1 MNAPTGD
8 TYPREELHLTE
19 PERNLARYSRGAKA
33 GLVAAACAG
42 VFLAGSGVAFLLGQL
57 SGLRN
62 ELASVRRELSGAK
75 DRIARLERKADE
87 PSIAQRFTDLQK
99 QAEDRPRVPL
109 ELSREEIQLVRD
121 YIKVPPAPPG
131 TAGTI
136 QLGAVVPPATLVP
149 LPQQIGDKFARL
161 IGARFTT
168 DRNGAIVIVGRGSRH
183 ADAIIAPN

>member
-1 MNAPTGD
+1 MYRSIATSGAS
-8 TYPREELHLTE
+8 LTAS
-19 PERNLARYSRGAKA
+19 ERDLARRSHGAKA
-33 GLVAAACAG
+33 GLVAAACAL
-42 VFLAGSGVAFLLGQL
+42 VFLTGTGVAFLLVQI
-57 SGLRN
+57 SGLRR
-62 ELASVRRELSGAK
+62 ELASVRGELAGTR
-75 DRIARLERKADE
+75 DRIARLERRAED
-87 PSIAQRFTDLQK
+87 PSIAQRFADLQ
-99 QAEDRPRVPL
+99 QQPENRPRVPL
-109 ELSREEIQLVRD
+109 ELTREEVQLVRD

-136 QLGAVVPPATLVP
+136 QLGGVVPPATLVP

>member
-1 MNAPTGD
+1 
-8 TYPREELHLTE
+8 LTASD
-19 PERNLARYSRGAKA
+19 RNLDRRSRGAKA
-33 GLVAAACAG
+33 GLFAAVCAG
-42 VFLAGSGVAFLLGQL
+42 IFLAGAGAAFLVTQI
-57 SGLRN
+57 SGLRS
-62 ELASVRRELSGAK
+62 ELSSVRRELAGAK
-75 DRIARLERKADE
+75 DRLARLERKAE
-87 PSIAQRFTDLQK
+87 EQPFAQRFNDVAQK
-99 QAEDRPRVPL
+99 QADDRPRVPL
-109 ELSREEIQLVRD
+109 ELSREEVQLVRD

-136 QLGAVVPPATLVP
+136 QLGAVVPPAALVP